1 MSDPTPTD
9 PSAVDDMVDDDLA
22 DEPLPRP
29 SPFEFRP
36 DPRNPRLFVWRS
48 PRGPALLAVAR
59 AIALGTAAL
68 LLGAAAPMV
77 LSASALSATDAWALV
92 GLLAVL
98 AAVVAALSV
107 HYAFDARGRAGNE
120 IVLHPRHL
128 ELNLAAHRS
137 LTEPTEHAADR
148 IYYNDVQCIES
159 RVEIYRVFG
168 MPLRRRKFRLV
179 PRNGEPVLLFE
190 DRGRSTDDE
199 ASHAQLAWTIA
210 ERARAPIHDRGRV
223 EGESGLLGIVGA
235 AAPAWEVRGG
245 SNAAAELPT

>member
-1 MSDPTPTD
+1 MNHPTPTD
-9 PSAVDDMVDDDLA
+9 ELADDLA

-36 DPRNPRLFVWRS
+36 DPRNPRHFVWRS
-48 PRGPALLAVAR
+48 PRGPAVLAVAR
-59 AIALGTAAL
+59 AFVLGAAAVL
-68 LLGAAAPMV
+68 LAAAAPMV
-77 LSASALSATDAWALV
+77 LSVSPPLAATDAWALV

-98 AAVVAALSV
+98 AAAVAAIAV

-120 IVLHPRHL
+120 IVLHARHL
-128 ELNLAAHRS
+128 ELDLAAHRS

-179 PRNGEPVLLFE
+179 PRSGEPVLLFE
-190 DRGRSTDDE
+190 DRSSITDDE

-210 ERARAPIHDRGRV
+210 ERASAPIHDRGRV

-235 AAPAWEVRGG
+235 TAPAWEVRGG
-245 SNAAAELPT
+245 SNAAAGLPT